1 MAIEAI
7 DSGVVLGEYPVI
19 RWMDNERVIFLG
31 ASGEHCKREDR
42 PDSYKRP
49 LNRIAIFDTRS
60 RELSWYG
67 EKGIAGLCY
76 AEGNI
81 SYARLKVTAGFC
93 PTDEWMYFRG
103 RLGQE
108 AALPGVPLDTY
119 SCLPEAEV
127 REAPPWLEEARKSG
141 RLFKP
146 LKPEHGWVEM
156 AIHPRGGIRANPTY
170 PIKIHRPGSNPDE
183 GTALAEVFRE
193 HLLEGYYLDPPKY
206 IAVKNA
212 YIVRLGYFQSR
223 LPPRSEPLPEWWVY
237 PDGKITK
244 VEYKNP
250 NSQYWGVA
258 VFTRPG
264 ALLIHHSFSERAR
277 KEDGLYADEPN
288 GPVRLDSGHITDHT
302 AVSPDGCKLAYGND
316 PRGFWAE
323 GPRQFHLRIIDVCT
337 RNAK

>member
-119 SCLPEAEV
+119 SL
-127 REAPPWLEEARKSG
+127 S
-141 RLFKP
+141 
-146 LKPEHGWVEM
+146 
-156 AIHPRGGIRANPTY
+156 
-170 PIKIHRPGSNPDE
+170 
-183 GTALAEVFRE
+183 
-193 HLLEGYYLDPPKY
+193 
-206 IAVKNA
+206 
-212 YIVRLGYFQSR
+212 
-223 LPPRSEPLPEWWVY
+223 
-237 PDGKITK
+237 
-244 VEYKNP
+244 
-250 NSQYWGVA
+250 
-258 VFTRPG
+258 
-264 ALLIHHSFSERAR
+264 LIH
-277 KEDGLYADEPN
+277 
-288 GPVRLDSGHITDHT
+288 I
-302 AVSPDGCKLAYGND
+302 
-316 PRGFWAE
+316 
-323 GPRQFHLRIIDVCT
+323 
-337 RNAK
+337 